1 MTPYCAQPTASVYHM
16 LLIYPQLKPHL
27 PPLPG
32 PSGPLKCLVP
42 WLFPSPPSIMHPTW
56 PACQITTHPLG
67 NKPYTVL
74 SICVVLLGSFNWPV
88 LIPHSTAEIPHE
100 NRSWSPFYWPERL
113 ARTHYYYVF
122 QADCSQIFTF
132 TSPFLFSYCG
142 NIRFRHWFLRPG
154 VRPWTQGG
162 SEPGASPGHRGW
174 QRWGWAS
181 PESGHM
187 TVLPTILGF
196 LSPGQQ
202 LCKQKW
208 FFWCKLK
215 TLLTGTEI

>member
-122 QADCSQIFTF
+122 QADCSQICTF
-132 TSPFLFSYCG
+132 SVSNLPSMTRRGLSLWLFFLTYFYW
-142 NIRFRHWFLRPG
+142 NMI
-154 VRPWTQGG
+154 
-162 SEPGASPGHRGW
+162 
-174 QRWGWAS
+174 
-181 PESGHM
+181 
-187 TVLPTILGF
+187 
-196 LSPGQQ
+196 
-202 LCKQKW
+202 
-208 FFWCKLK
+208 
-215 TLLTGTEI
+215 GT